1 MMEVAED
8 PVHILLVEDDEIDAM
23 AVTRALR
30 EYRAANPIS
39 VAKDGM
45 EAFDYLRGEN
55 GKPRVS
61 RPNLVLLD
69 INMPRMNGLEFLE
82 ALRNDEYLSDT
93 VVFVLTT
100 SNQEEDIT
108 EAYRN
113 NIAGY
118 MTKQNAGRDFVSLFR
133 MLNEYWSIV
142 ILPPNR
148 N

>member
-1 MMEVAED
+1 MNE
-8 PVHILLVEDDEIDAM
+8 PVNILLVEDDEIDAM
-23 AVTRALR
+23 AVTRALA
-30 EYRAANPIS
+30 EYHVANPIS
-39 VAKDGM
+39 VARDGI
-45 EAFDYLRGEN
+45 EALEQLRGEK
-55 GKPRVS
+55 GKSATP

-82 ALRNDEYLSDT
+82 VLRGDDTLADT

-108 EAYRN
+108 AAYRQ

-118 MTKQNAGRDFVSLFR
+118 MTKQDAGRDFLSLIR

-142 ILPPNR
+142 ILPPERR